1 MVFRK
6 VAKILADILDLDF
19 ELEEDQLTAEMQ
31 LTPEFEIEK
40 IHIAKLVIECEK
52 KFNISIYDEKVH
64 TFHTV
69 GDVVKYIE
77 NTISENEGNVS
88 ESSEEERMWWYY

>member
-1 MVFRK
+1 MTFRK
-6 VAKILADILDLDF
+6 VAGILADILYLD
-19 ELEEDQLTAEMQ
+19 EAEITSDME

-52 KFNISIYDEKVH
+52 KFKISIHDEKVH
-64 TFHTV
+64 TLHRV

-77 NTISENEGNVS
+77 NTLSEEEGNIS